1 MEAGSLPVVSVI
13 ALRGNQPLNDSGK
26 QEKVKSVK
34 HNQTKH
40 IRDRP
45 WVSNDDIANLIIN

>member
-26 QEKVKSVK
+26 QEKVKIS
-34 HNQTKH
+34 
-40 IRDRP
+40 
-45 WVSNDDIANLIIN
+45 LITIKQNIYETGRGCPTMTLQI